1 MADTLNDVLRRAHAT
16 LEDESQP
23 FRISPWNECLCG
35 HITAAVLHTTP
46 RELSEGKAVA
56 ANHDNQDVRA
66 VYEAIVDRLGR
77 EASPRLTG
85 AHVVVSDELCKRYND
100 DATPRTDRE
109 IASQMVRDLIEA
121 G

>member
-1 MADTLNDVLRRAHAT
+1 
-16 LEDESQP
+16 
-23 FRISPWNECLCG
+23 
-35 HITAAVLHTTP
+35 
-46 RELSEGKAVA
+46 
-56 ANHDNQDVRA
+56 
-66 VYEAIVDRLGR
+66 
-77 EASPRLTG
+77 LTG